1 MHVHFVGIGGSG
13 VSGLAL
19 MAQRMGYEVSG
30 CDENVS
36 PYFKMVESKGIKCYS
51 GHSSDH
57 MQGVDLV
64 VRSSAVPMD
73 SEEIRYALKKGIVV
87 ISRGT
92 FLSKMMEGKDV
103 IGVAGS
109 HGKTSTT
116 WMIYHILKK
125 AGLNPSV
132 YAGGKSGGVSN
143 ISEGSPYI
151 IELDESDGSMFETTP
166 GILLINNLEFEH
178 ADFYSNPEEML
189 NSFERYLLSWEPD
202 TLIIGRGYDLSDAL
216 FSMFTPSSFLTVAE
230 LNESGSF
237 QNVSGLDFFVK
248 EEAVYLLSDDTEI
261 YVGSV
266 REPAHILQNRSA
278 ALLASLS
285 FLKKI
290 NVTIP
295 KIDFKKLWTEI
306 PVVDRRFQVVG
317 KYKGVD
323 LIDDYAHHPSE
334 IRALVEQAEL
344 KYGNFCLIFQPH
356 RVSRFTVFYDKFL
369 EVLKYVEPLIVLPVY
384 NAGETVK
391 GADTESFY
399 RELKQNGSVVYYF
412 KSVDDAGVF
421 IKKNIEGLHVSAV
434 IAAGA
439 GDLNKVFELVGVK

>member
-1 MHVHFVGIGGSG
+1 MHVHFMGIGGSG

-19 MAQRMGYEVSG
+19 MALRMGYEVSG
-30 CDENVS
+30 CDEKIS
-36 PYFKMVESKGIKCYS
+36 PYFKMVESRGIRCYS

-57 MQGVDLV
+57 IKGVDLV

-73 SEEIRYALKKGIVV
+73 SEEIRCALKKGIEV

-132 YAGGKSGGVSN
+132 YAGGKSGGISN

-151 IELDESDGSMFETTP
+151 IELDESDGSMFETRP
-166 GILLINNLEFEH
+166 GTLLINNLEFEH

-189 NSFERYLLSWEPD
+189 NSFERYLLSWEPE
-202 TLIIGRGYDLSDAL
+202 TLIIGRGYDLSDSL
-216 FSMFTPSSFLTVAE
+216 FSMFSPSSFPTVKE
-230 LNESGSF
+230 LKECESFENIAS
-237 QNVSGLDFFVK
+237 LDFYCK
-248 EEAVYLLSDDTEI
+248 NEKLWLLSDNIEI
-261 YVGSV
+261 YAGSL

-278 ALLASLS
+278 ALLAALS

-290 NVTIP
+290 NVTLP
-295 KIDFKKLWTEI
+295 KIDFEKLWNEI

-317 KYKGVD
+317 NYKGVD

-356 RVSRFTVFYDKFL
+356 RISRFTVFYDKFL

-384 NAGETVK
+384 KAGESMK
-391 GADTESFY
+391 GADSQSFY
-399 RELKQNGSVVYYF
+399 KELKKNGSEVYYF
-412 KSVDDAGVF
+412 NSVDEAGVF
-421 IKKNIEGLHVSAV
+421 IQNNIEKLHVSAV

-439 GDLNKVFELVGVK
+439 GDLNRVFELVGVK